1 MGSLALRMLSCAL
14 LVLVFTQ
21 AKTSKHEF
29 DKNRQ
34 YVDPPVKAGDNG
46 HLLEVNL
53 HESGTISSVDY
64 DCIGTP
70 CGWVHP
76 CDAAQCNGHDIPV
89 ELKGN
94 DAIWW
99 GWSNSGDNCVLVFT
113 VHYQ

>member
-21 AKTSKHEF
+21 AQTSKHEF
-29 DKNRQ
+29 DKNKQ
-34 YVDPPVKAGDNG
+34 YVQPPVKAGDNG
-46 HLLEVNL
+46 HLL
-53 HESGTISSVDY
+53 DY
-64 DCIGTP
+64 DCIGSP

>member
-1 MGSLALRMLSCAL
+1 MGSLALKILSCTL
-14 LVLVFTQ
+14 LVLVFSQ
-21 AKTSKHEF
+21 AQTSKHEF
-29 DKNRQ
+29 DKNKQ
-34 YVDPPVKAGDNG
+34 YVQPPVKAGDNG

-53 HESGTISSVDY
+53 HESGTITSVDY
-64 DCIGTP
+64 DCIGSP